1 VQIKQLISLGLLG
14 LMLIKACVIP
24 LLYLD
29 FEIRRDYIVAN
40 LCENRNRPQ
49 LNCNGK
55 CYLAKKIAEAKKQE
69 ERQAESDYLNKLFS
83 ATTDLSALFRSDFIS
98 AEYVFLPLKPVKF
111 NYTAASSPL
120 YHIADIFHP
129 PLG

>member
-1 VQIKQLISLGLLG
+1 
-14 LMLIKACVIP
+14 MLIKVWVIP

-55 CYLAKKIAEAKKQE
+55 CYLAKKLAALEEQEKKQ
-69 ERQAESDYLNKLFS
+69 AEQDYVSKLLFQPMELKS
-83 ATTDLSALFRSDFIS
+83 YEFNIPFLKFKNREPIIYSFLTSVNTCTFLS
-98 AEYVFLPLKPVKF
+98 
-111 NYTAASSPL
+111 
-120 YHIADIFHP
+120 DIFHP
-129 PLG
+129 PSLG

>member
-1 VQIKQLISLGLLG
+1 
-14 LMLIKACVIP
+14 MLIKVWVIP

-55 CYLAKKIAEAKKQE
+55 CYLAKKLAALEEQEKKQ
-69 ERQAESDYLNKLFS
+69 AEQDYVSKLLFQPMELKSCEFIVHFS
-83 ATTDLSALFRSDFIS
+83 KFKRKELVIFR
-98 AEYVFLPLKPVKF
+98 FLAPV
-111 NYTAASSPL
+111 AASTFPK
-120 YHIADIFHP
+120 DIFHP
-129 PLG
+129 PSLS